1 MLIAQALA
9 EYGAL
14 AAVVEAFHHTWTAA
28 GDYARGIRGTTWAV
42 TLFVCFLVWYV
53 ISRRR

>member
-14 AAVVEAFHHTWTAA
+14 AAVVEALHHTWTAA
-28 GDYARGIRGTTWAV
+28 GDYARGIRGTTWAAA
-42 TLFVCFLVWYV
+42 LFASFLVWYV

>member
-14 AAVVEAFHHTWTAA
+14 AAVIDAFHQSWLAA
-28 GDYARGIRGTTWAV
+28 GDYARGLHSTTWATV
-42 TLFVCFLVWYV
+42 LFGAFMVWYA

>member
-14 AAVVEAFHHTWTAA
+14 AAVIDAFNQTWASA
-28 GDYARGIRGTTWAV
+28 GDYARSMDGTTWA
-42 TLFVCFLVWYV
+42 TALFGAFMIWYV

>member
-14 AAVVEAFHHTWTAA
+14 AAVIDAFHQSWLAA
-28 GDYARGIRGTTWAV
+28 GDYARGLDNTTWATV
-42 TLFVCFLVWYV
+42 LFGAFMVWYV

>member
-14 AAVVEAFHHTWTAA
+14 AAVIDAFHHTWSAA
-28 GDYARGIRGTTWAV
+28 GDYARGIGSTTWAV
-42 TLFVCFLVWYV
+42 ALFAAFLVWYLL
-53 ISRRR
+53 SRR